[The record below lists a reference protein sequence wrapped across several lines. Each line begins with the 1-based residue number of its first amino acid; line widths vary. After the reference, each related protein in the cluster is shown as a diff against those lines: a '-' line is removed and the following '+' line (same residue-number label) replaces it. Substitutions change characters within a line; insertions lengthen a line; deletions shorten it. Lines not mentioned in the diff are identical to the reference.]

1 MSEEVTTDTKI
12 HKIEDSLDREVL
24 KSLTVTGN
32 GSIVE
37 NYNQLLDIAKTM
49 SMSKHGIPKHL
60 RGNPG
65 DCLAIREIA
74 MDKGLS
80 PYGLARHCYVVNDL
94 LCFDGQAVHAI
105 VEKSGRLAEP
115 LDFDYAGEGDSRTCT
130 VTGKLKGA
138 ATARSYTTPPIAKI
152 TPQNSPLWKTDPDQQ
167 LAYLAVRRWAGRF
180 CPAALLGIYS
190 REEMMDSMIDVTPEP
205 AQSPKLMERLP
216 GRVEGDGFAETT
228 AEAAQEEA
236 QALNQAEQVRQQR
249 ADSLK
254 KAREAK
260 ANRASAGGRRA
271 RSKAKGVGEAAP
283 APKAT
288 VRAPQGQPAA
298 MSKAGYVEWAQAM
311 IKAEGRQAVNW
322 FLSGE
327 QAKLRQACKV
337 DDQTATMLLT
347 LAKEARGES

>member
-1 MSEEVTTDTKI
+1 MNDETAINETKI
-12 HKIEDSLDREVL
+12 SKIEDSLDRDVL
-24 KSLTVTGN
+24 KSLSVTGN
-32 GSIVE
+32 GSVIE

-49 SMSKHGIPKHL
+49 SMSKYGIPKHL

-80 PYGLARHCYVVNDL
+80 PYGLARHCYVVNDM

-115 LDFDYAGEGDSRTCT
+115 LDFDYAGEGTERTCT
-130 VTGKLKGA
+130 VTGRLKGA
-138 ATARSYTTPPIAKI
+138 ATARSYTTPPISKI

-190 REEMMDSMIDVTPEP
+190 REEMMDSIIDVTPQTTATP
-205 AQSPKLMERLP
+205 NLMERLP
-216 GRVEGDGFAETT
+216 GRVAGEGFAETT

-236 QALNQAEQVRQQR
+236 QALNKAGEVKASR
-249 ADSLK
+249 SEILK

-260 ANRASAGGRRA
+260 AHKASVQAPRVSSKA
-271 RSKAKGVGEAAP
+271 RS
-283 APKAT
+283 
-288 VRAPQGQPAA
+288 
-298 MSKAGYVEWAQAM
+298 
-311 IKAEGRQAVNW
+311 AEKP
-322 FLSGE
+322 L
-327 QAKLRQACKV
+327 
-337 DDQTATMLLT
+337 
-347 LAKEARGES
+347 